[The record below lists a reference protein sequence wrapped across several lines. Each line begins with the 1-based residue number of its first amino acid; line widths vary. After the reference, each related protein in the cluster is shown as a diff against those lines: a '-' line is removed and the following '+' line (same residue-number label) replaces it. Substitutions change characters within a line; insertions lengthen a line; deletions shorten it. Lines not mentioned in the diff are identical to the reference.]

1 MTSRKW
7 FATASY
13 SVLLVSLSGA
23 LQAQAPLQFKSD
35 LLVRDLDGKTATGK
49 LYVGAAKQRMEF
61 GAGAAMQATVT
72 DPQNGTQNTISA
84 GQRKYMEMPLGES
97 GGPVRIPRLAAVNP
111 ADPCAGGELS
121 DCMRLGAEM
130 LNGYATQKWQYTN
143 VDGERVTAWI
153 ATKLRFPIKTVADSG
168 ATNEVR
174 NVVEGA
180 QPADLF
186 SVPAGYA
193 KVDDLGGGNSI
204 ADLLASVDPAL
215 IQKGLAAAK
224 QMEATNKA
232 NPTLPSRAAIW
243 EAGAGYVM
251 NLTVTMKAA
260 RENGDGKNNARTRSA
275 LTMRYTASI
284 PMNYGTPA
292 VPPTVGP
299 QWSLLA
305 SKGSGRPQAEAL
317 PVTMAL
323 EWGEQIDAHL
333 DTGGCEGIEQFRSDT
348 TTVVKGKA
356 AATGPITQSATQGYA
371 QALMQISGLLT
382 SYSFV
387 GGVTSSNQA
396 DVVTTSRRVDH
407 CAGDRV
413 MNETKNTRKPVGDL
427 GNLGVNI
434 KDVPLPPTPPGLRGT
449 RNVPLQFNGYS
460 GPATIEWN
468 IAPIPAR

>member
-1 MTSRKW
+1 VS
-7 FATASY
+7 TA
-13 SVLLVSLSGA
+13 
-23 LQAQAPLQFKSD
+23 
-35 LLVRDLDGKTATGK
+35 
-49 LYVGAAKQRMEF
+49 
-61 GAGAAMQATVT
+61 
-72 DPQNGTQNTISA
+72 
-84 GQRKYMEMPLGES
+84 
-97 GGPVRIPRLAAVNP
+97 
-111 ADPCAGGELS
+111 
-121 DCMRLGAEM
+121 AE
-130 LNGYATQKWQYTN
+130 
-143 VDGERVTAWI
+143 I
-153 ATKLRFPIKTVADSG
+153 
-168 ATNEVR
+168 
-174 NVVEGA
+174 VVEGQVQGVGFRQFA
-180 QPADLF
+180 QRRASL
-186 SVPAGYA
+186 
-193 KVDDLGGGNSI
+193 LG
-204 ADLLASVDPAL
+204 V
-215 IQKGLAAAK
+215 
-224 QMEATNKA
+224 
-232 NPTLPSRAAIW
+232 
-243 EAGAGYVM
+243 AGYVM

-348 TTVVKGKA
+348 TTLVKGKA

-413 MNETKNTRKPVGDL
+413 TNETKNTRKPVGDL

-460 GPATIEWN
+460 GPPPSNGTSH
-468 IAPIPAR
+468 PYPPANELELKGGRLFPSPWGMAALRFRRSPRV